1 MNDEQEEKVNEQ
13 MEEDKKERE
22 LWGRRENN

>member
-1 MNDEQEEKVNEQ
+1 MNDEQEENVNEQ

>member
-1 MNDEQEEKVNEQ
+1 MNDKQEENVNEQ